1 MRDGNE
7 HRLRVSNDARHRSV
21 SGAPAG
27 GRRRTSPSAPLVS
40 VLLPVRDGEGHVDR
54 SIESLVGQ
62 TLRDLEILAV
72 DDGSA
77 DGTSERLARWARQD
91 GRVRVLSQPAGG
103 IVPALER
110 ARAAA
115 RGRWLARMD
124 ADDVSAPRRLELQ
137 LACMEE
143 TDPPLAACGCRVEYF
158 PRRGLGA
165 GALRYERW
173 INELVSPAQI
183 ERDLFVECP
192 LAHPPFFLDA
202 EAVRAAGGW
211 RDPGW
216 PEDYDLLFRLRE
228 RGGRF
233 AKVPAVLLSW
243 RERPDRLSRVDSRY
257 SADAF
262 RRCKVHWLLRGPLR
276 GGRAAVVWGAG
287 PTGKRFALELRRHG
301 VQIAAFVELDPRKLG
316 KRIHGAPVISPFDI
330 GEYRGAFCVAAVGQ
344 VGAREEIRRALAAA
358 EWREG
363 ADFVAVA

>member
-1 MRDGNE
+1 M
-7 HRLRVSNDARHRSV
+7 
-21 SGAPAG
+21 
-27 GRRRTSPSAPLVS
+27 
-40 VLLPVRDGEGHVDR
+40 LLPVRDGEDHVDR
-54 SIESLVGQ
+54 AIESLVGQ
-62 TLRDLEILAV
+62 TLTDLEILAV

-77 DGTSERLARWARQD
+77 DGTPERLARWAGRD
-91 GRVRVLSQPAGG
+91 GRVRVLSQPTGG

-124 ADDVSAPRRLELQ
+124 ADDVSAPRRLEHQ

-143 TDPPLAACGCRVEYF
+143 SDPLLAACGCRVEYF

-173 INELVSPAQI
+173 INGLVSPAEI

-192 LAHPPFFLDA
+192 LAHPTFFLDA

-211 RDPGW
+211 RDAGW

-243 RERPDRLSRVDSRY
+243 RERPGRLSRVDPRY
-257 SADAF
+257 SPGAF
-262 RRCKVHWLLRGPLR
+262 RRCKVHWLRRGPLR
-276 GGRAAVVWGAG
+276 GGRAVVVWGAG
-287 PTGKRFALELRRHG
+287 PNGKRFALELQRQG
-301 VQIAAFVELDPRKLG
+301 VRVAAFVELDPRKIG
-316 KRIHGAPVISPFDI
+316 KRIHGAPVVSPADI
-330 GEYRGAFCVAAVGQ
+330 GAHAGAFCVAAVGQ
-344 VGAREEIRRALAAA
+344 AGARDQIRQALTAAG
-358 EWREG
+358 WREG